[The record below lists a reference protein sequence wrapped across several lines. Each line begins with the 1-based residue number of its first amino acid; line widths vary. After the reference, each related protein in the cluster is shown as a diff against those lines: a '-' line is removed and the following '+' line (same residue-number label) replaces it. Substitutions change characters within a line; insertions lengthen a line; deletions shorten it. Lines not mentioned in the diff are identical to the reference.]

1 VFLPTTEDVKRIL
14 RRDALVISQIP
25 QIDKVDWQETSQ
37 PSPLALEFQKAFSSG
52 LRRFQLRSPET
63 PLDGPIR
70 NAVRNLIRM
79 LDGPN

>member
-1 VFLPTTEDVKRIL
+1 
-14 RRDALVISQIP
+14 VISQIP
-25 QIDKVDWQETSQ
+25 QIDKGQ
-37 PSPLALEFQKAFSSG
+37 LARKWPTEFARIGVSKSILFRPTLSIE
-52 LRRFQLRSPET
+52 RPNEP